1 MKDVF
6 GQLKRLDSLLN
17 ALIAEQ
23 QLLKKENESLKAELL
38 NRQAEVDLREDELQK
53 VKAELKNLRLARG
66 LENNPEN
73 AKLAKDKLSSLMREI
88 DRCIA
93 LLNE

>member
-53 VKAELKNLRLARG
+53 VKVELKNLRLARG

>member
-23 QLLKKENESLKAELL
+23 QLLKKENESLKTELL

-66 LENNPEN
+66 LENHPDN

>member
-23 QLLKKENESLKAELL
+23 QLLKKENESLKNDKQNLE
-38 NRQAEVDLREDELQK
+38 AEVDLREDELQK
-53 VKAELKNLRLARG
+53 VKGELKNLRLARG
-66 LENNPEN
+66 LENSPDE